1 MISSILIKFLKEHKG
16 LYFLYCLTL
25 LYSPLSKVGMPHIYG
40 KLIGTLK
47 NLDINLTLKYLLALI
62 VLWLIIECIQIAS
75 NYVYS
80 KIMPKFN
87 SFTRTEII
95 DAIIDKYQTNFKD
108 LMIGETITKIIKA
121 PWVLEDIFTEA
132 EKFIFN
138 NILTSIASFFYLFYY
153 NKKLGLLYLLCI
165 IIIIT
170 VCVSFTQTCTEK
182 VNLAENIFDKSHEE
196 IEDTLSNLMSIYTS
210 KKNIYEKNRI
220 KYLGKG
226 IYKSEQDIYKC
237 FNKFRGI
244 YSAIFIIIFAI
255 LNLYSLKIYF
265 EKKIPLETLSA
276 IIIINY
282 SLLGSFMH
290 IYHQTRRF
298 IDLKGRLDTLSTY
311 LDNLPK
317 FNDST
322 VKSTISNNSNVNIS
336 IKKLGFYYIPKKYVI
351 RNININIKQN
361 EKVAIIGEI
370 GSGKSTIGKLLIR
383 LFDYD
388 EGSIKINNIPIRN
401 IEIENLRSI
410 ITYIPQHPKLFNRSL
425 YSNLV
430 YGSENV
436 NKKQIIDIINSIE
449 IDSIR
454 KLFLEKLNKSVGKYG
469 NNLSGGQRQIV
480 WLIRAMLQ
488 KSKVI
493 ILDEPT
499 SSLDK
504 DNKKIVIE
512 LIKRISKNKTLI
524 IITHDMSLLKYVDR
538 VIKLDKGKLISDKQ
552 Q

>member
-1 MISSILIKFLKEHKG
+1 MIYSIIIKFLKENKG

-25 LYSPLSKVGMPHIYG
+25 LSNPLSKVGMPHIYG

-47 NLDINLTLKYLLALI
+47 NLDIDLTLKYLLGLI
-62 VLWLIIECIQIAS
+62 LLWLLIEAIHIAS

-87 SFTRTEII
+87 SFTRTEIV

-108 LMIGETITKIIKA
+108 LMVGDTITKLIKA
-121 PWVLEDIFTEA
+121 PWVLEDIFSEA
-132 EKFIFN
+132 ERFIFN
-138 NILTSIASFFYLFYY
+138 NTLVAIASFFYLFFY
-153 NKKLGLLYLLCI
+153 NKKLGFLYLLCI
-165 IIIIT
+165 IVIVS
-170 VCVSFTQTCTEK
+170 VCISFAQTCTGK
-182 VNLAENIFDKSHEE
+182 VHSAENIFDKSHEE
-196 IEDTLSNLMSIYTS
+196 IEDTLSNLMSVYTS
-210 KKNIYEKNRI
+210 KKNNFEKNRI

-226 IYKSEQDIYKC
+226 IYKSEEETYKC
-237 FNKFRGI
+237 YNKYRSL

-265 EKKIPLETLSA
+265 EKKIKLETLSA

-298 IDLKGRLDTLSTY
+298 IDLKGRLLILTTY

-317 FNDST
+317 FSESQNQI
-322 VKSTISNNSNVNIS
+322 KIGENSNLNIN
-336 IKKLGFYYIPKKYVI
+336 IQNLGFYYIPKKYI
-351 RNININIKQN
+351 LRNINLKIKQN
-361 EKVAIIGEI
+361 EKLAIIGEI

-388 EGSIKINNIPIRN
+388 EGQIKINNIPIRN
-401 IEIENLRSI
+401 IPIENLRSI

-425 YSNLV
+425 YSNLT
-430 YGSENV
+430 YGNKNV
-436 NKKQIIDIINSIE
+436 SKKQIIKIINSIK

-454 KLFLEKLNKSVGKYG
+454 NIFLEKLDMNVGKYG

-499 SSLDK
+499 SSLDEE
-504 DNKKIVIE
+504 NKKIVIE
-512 LIKRISKNKTLI
+512 FIKKISQNKTLI
-524 IITHDMSLLKYVDR
+524 MITHDMSLLKYVNR
-538 VIKLDKGKLISDKQ
+538 VIKLDKGKLISDKKQ
-552 Q
+552 

>member
-1 MISSILIKFLKEHKG
+1 MISSIIIKFLKENKG

-25 LYSPLSKVGMPHIYG
+25 LYSPLSRVGMPHIYG

-95 DAIIDKYQTNFKD
+95 DAIIDRYQTNFKD

-138 NILTSIASFFYLFYY
+138 NILTSLASFFYLFYY

-265 EKKIPLETLSA
+265 ERKIPLETLSA

-282 SLLGSFMH
+282 SLLGSFMQ

-317 FNDST
+317 LNDST
-322 VKSTISNNSNVNIS
+322 VKSTISNNSNVNIV
-336 IKKLGFYYIPKKYVI
+336 IKKLGFYYIPKKYVV
-351 RNININIKQN
+351 RNINITIKQN

-388 EGSIKINNIPIRN
+388 QGNIKINNIPIRN
-401 IEIENLRSI
+401 IELENLRSI

-425 YSNLV
+425 YGNLT

-449 IDSIR
+449 IESIR

-512 LIKRISKNKTLI
+512 LIKTISKNKTLI